1 MASQYGHCDTVRTL
15 LEHGAAVE
23 AQDIVRNQMMMI
35 VMMMMMMMMT
45 IAIVPTIMMM
55 IVIND
60 ETRDDCR

>member
-1 MASQYGHCDTVRTL
+1 MASQFGHCDTVRTL

-23 AQDIVRNQMMMI
+23 AQDIVRNQMMM
-35 VMMMMMMMMT
+35 MMMMMT
-45 IAIVPTIMMM
+45 IAIVLTIMMM

>member
-23 AQDIVRNQMMMI
+23 AQDIVRNQMMM
-35 VMMMMMMMMT
+35 MMMMMT
-45 IAIVPTIMMM
+45 IAIVLTIMMM

>member
-23 AQDIVRNQMMMI
+23 AQDIVRNQMMM
-35 VMMMMMMMMT
+35 MMMMMMT